1 MTMPLSAEQELK
13 LRRWVGSEELVPTTD
28 LENLYEI
35 FGSYDEVVLHVLR
48 QRQVDLTSQPSS
60 LSVPGLSIT
69 NTTNIAELRELIDEF
84 INTGTGLDAAGVSPL
99 ENYGLTI
106 ETMTRED
113 LR

>member
-1 MTMPLSAEQELK
+1 MPLSAEQDLR
-13 LRRWVGSEELVPTTD
+13 LRRWVGSEELISTAD

-35 FGSYDEVVLHVLR
+35 FESYDEVVLHVLR

-69 NTTNIAELRELIDEF
+69 NSTNIAELRQLIDEF
-84 INTGTGLDAAGVSPL
+84 IVTGTGMDLPGASPL
-99 ENYGLTI
+99 ENYGFTVSRL
-106 ETMTRED
+106 TRED